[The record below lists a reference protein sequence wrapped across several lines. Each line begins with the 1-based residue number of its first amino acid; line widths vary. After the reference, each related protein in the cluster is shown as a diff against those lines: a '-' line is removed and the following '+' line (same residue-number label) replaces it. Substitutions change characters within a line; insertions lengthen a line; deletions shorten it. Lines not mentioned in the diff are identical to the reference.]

1 MVSFVLSLYF
11 FKLIHIVKVTMNTN
25 FRNGQSAV
33 EGKIYQ
39 VMTKIVPYFRAA
51 FVYHV
56 LGNDTQKLRLYLGK
70 WVG

>member
-1 MVSFVLSLYF
+1 
-11 FKLIHIVKVTMNTN
+11 MNTN